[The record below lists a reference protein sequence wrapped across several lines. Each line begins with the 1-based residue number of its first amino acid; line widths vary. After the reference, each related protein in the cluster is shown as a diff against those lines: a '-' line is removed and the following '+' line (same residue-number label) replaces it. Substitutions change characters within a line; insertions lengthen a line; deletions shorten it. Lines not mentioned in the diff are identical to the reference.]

1 MAKMTLD
8 QLQEQLS
15 GLGAYQKKTED
26 ELRAQAESLY
36 QGQYQQNLKQ
46 LQDSI
51 YSSLAQQQRS
61 TLDTGM
67 QRSSYNQAQQAIIR
81 GKGLEAQAQLGTD
94 YATNVATTLLGLMD
108 NEYERE
114 NAANQY
120 RDQLLMALFEYGNKG
135 GGGSGAAAK
144 DAEEEKANTNP
155 LDYLNKQFGGTTNSL
170 GTSVAAGIFAQNGAL
185 NSLWPHIVAKNTNAK
200 NNLNTYGTYSDVKDE
215 IAERMKFNQFLR
227 K

>member
-144 DAEEEKANTNP
+144 DAGATPVAPIDPTAALSSMLAGAGSNLWGVQKAATIGNDGKKTVTGNV
-155 LDYLNKQFGGTTNSL
+155 KNSL
-170 GTSVAAGIFAQNGAL
+170 TRLPELDPEKVFSA
-185 NSLWPHIVAKNTNAK
+185 
-200 NNLNTYGTYSDVKDE
+200 Y
-215 IAERMKFNQFLR
+215 R
-227 K
+227 